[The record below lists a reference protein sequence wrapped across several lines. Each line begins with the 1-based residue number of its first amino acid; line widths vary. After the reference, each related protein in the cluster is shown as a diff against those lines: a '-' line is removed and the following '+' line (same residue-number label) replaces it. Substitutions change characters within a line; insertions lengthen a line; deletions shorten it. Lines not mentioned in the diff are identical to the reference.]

1 MGFRVY
7 GAVVLVFVLGALHY
21 RVSGAFDPFDGLWV
35 RVSGFRVIIV
45 TNFEVTSL

>member
-21 RVSGAFDPFDGLWV
+21 RVSGAFDPFDGF
-35 RVSGFRVIIV
+35 GFASQG
-45 TNFEVTSL
+45 FG